1 MIDISFVHQVIDLVL
16 QILMYAIVIR
26 ALLSWIPN
34 LPYNAFVRILHDIT
48 EPLLKPFRGIRFGG
62 SAFAVDLS
70 PILAY
75 FVLLI
80 IRFTILPFLFSFF

>member
-1 MIDISFVHQVIDLVL
+1 MIGIYFLHQVIDMVL

-26 ALLSWIPN
+26 AILSWIPN

-80 IRFTILPFLFSFF
+80 IRFTILPFFFSFF

>member
-1 MIDISFVHQVIDLVL
+1 MVL

-26 ALLSWIPN
+26 AILSWIPN

-70 PILAY
+70 PIFAY
-75 FVLLI
+75 FALLI
-80 IRFTILPFLFSFF
+80 LRFYLLPALFQPFLY